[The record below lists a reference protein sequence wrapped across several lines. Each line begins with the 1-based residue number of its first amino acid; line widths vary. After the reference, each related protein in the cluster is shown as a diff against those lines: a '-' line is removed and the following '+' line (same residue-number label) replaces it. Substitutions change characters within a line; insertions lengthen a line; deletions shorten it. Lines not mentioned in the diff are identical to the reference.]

1 VDSGAT
7 YCIKAIGVDTERVGS
22 RDDVPSAGISG
33 QRDRRKSKLYDKNF
47 DYVDDIGVCT
57 PVSDSVRGD
66 HVNIKID
73 MVDPVIKWWRSDHG
87 LQSRS
92 VG

>member
-1 VDSGAT
+1 VDDGAT
-7 YCIKAIGVDTERVGS
+7 YRLKAIGVDTERVGS
-22 RDDVPSAGISG
+22 RVDVPSAGISS

-47 DYVDDIGVCT
+47 DYVDDICVGT
-57 PVSDSVRGD
+57 PVRDSVRGD

-73 MVDPVIKWWRSDHG
+73 MVDPVIEWWRSDHG